1 MRWKKEKIMPRVTA
15 VRKPSDY
22 PGMPDEQTRAD
33 LAELFGHL
41 FPGAENPE
49 IDVAHTG
56 MAIAA
61 LNPKLALHLSKLSG
75 FAALQL
81 GWSQRSDLREI
92 AIQTVN
98 LHFKSAF
105 SAKSRFNAWEAVGL
119 GKDQLAA
126 LPYWKSTDLFDEEQR
141 LVIEYAMA
149 VVSGE
154 VPEALFA
161 RVTDRYGEKGAVEC
175 TAVIGI
181 WSMWAML
188 LNATQPGCD

>member
-1 MRWKKEKIMPRVTA
+1 M
-15 VRKPSDY
+15 
-22 PGMPDEQTRAD
+22 
-33 LAELFGHL
+33 
-41 FPGAENPE
+41 FPGVQNPE
-49 IDVAHTG
+49 IDKPHTG

-81 GWSQRSDLREI
+81 GWSKRADLREI

-105 SAKSRFNAWEAVGL
+105 SAQSRFKAWEAVGL
-119 GKDQLAA
+119 TKDQLAV
-126 LPYWKSTDLFDEEQR
+126 LPYWKTTELFDEEQR
-141 LVIEYAMA
+141 LVIEYALA

-154 VPEALFA
+154 VPHSLFA
-161 RVTDRYGEKGAVEC
+161 NVVKLYGEKGAVEC

-188 LNATQPGCD
+188 LNATLPGYE

>member
-1 MRWKKEKIMPRVTA
+1 MPRVTA
-15 VRKPSDY
+15 VRRPSDY
-22 PGMPDEQTRAD
+22 PGTPDEQTRAD
-33 LAELFGHL
+33 LAELFGHM
-41 FPGAENPE
+41 FPGVENPE
-49 IDVAHTG
+49 IDGPHTG

-61 LNPKLALHLSKLSG
+61 LNPKLALHLTKLSG
-75 FAALQL
+75 YAALQL
-81 GWSQRSDLREI
+81 GWSRRADLREI

-105 SAKSRFNAWEAVGL
+105 SAQSRFKAWEAVGL

-126 LPYWKSTDLFDEEQR
+126 LPYWQTTDLFDDEQR
-141 LVIEYAMA
+141 LVIEYALA
-149 VVSGE
+149 VVSGD

-161 RVTDRYGEKGAVEC
+161 RVADRFGEKGAVEC

-188 LNATQPGCD
+188 LNATVPGFE